1 MATVYLA
8 HDVSTAATSRSRC
21 FTRISA
27 RPSAATVFSPRS
39 EPPRACNTR
48 TFCRCSTVETPVGSS
63 TTSCRSSPA
72 RHCAHGSSAR
82 RSCRHLLYATR
93 DGKLWSVPFDQ
104 NSLKTEGTPSL
115 VSDGLPVTVVGVA
128 DFAVSA
134 SGTLVF
140 SVDDASARRELVW
153 VSRNGSRTPVDTAWR
168 GTFSSPSL
176 SPDGSRLAVA
186 VRDSGASDVW
196 IKPTNGGSAFKLTL
210 ESKSNEEA
218 AWTPDGRSVTY
229 ISGASGTARV
239 GDVVRQSVDGGD
251 RAATLLHSERQ
262 ISQQLW
268 SPNGEWLVV
277 RTTTGTAAASHRT
290 GFDGVESC
298 SISTCNRIWWRHRSW
313 QDRRSRWRERG
324 CSSPRRR
331 QPRRSTVM
339 SASRLI
345 RALFG

>member
-128 DFAVSA
+128 DFVVSA

-153 VSRNGSRTPVDTAWR
+153 VSRNGSRTPVDSAWR
-168 GTFSSPSL
+168 
-176 SPDGSRLAVA
+176 V
-186 VRDSGASDVW
+186 
-196 IKPTNGGSAFKLTL
+196 
-210 ESKSNEEA
+210 
-218 AWTPDGRSVTY
+218 
-229 ISGASGTARV
+229 V